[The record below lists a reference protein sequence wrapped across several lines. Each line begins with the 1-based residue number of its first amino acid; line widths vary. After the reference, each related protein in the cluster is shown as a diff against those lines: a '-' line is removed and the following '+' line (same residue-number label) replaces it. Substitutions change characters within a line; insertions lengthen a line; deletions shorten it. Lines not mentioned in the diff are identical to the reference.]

1 MLKMIEKLKQA
12 RKVIRPEWK
21 ELYSLKT
28 YRQMKKAEPEKIKRI
43 PNAKTYDLVKSF
55 PNIKQKTLNEVIA
68 SRRSLRQ
75 YKDQAL
81 TLEELSY
88 VLYESA
94 RISYIEHGRSF
105 KTIPTAG
112 ATNST
117 ETYVY
122 INDVKGIDQGIYLYV
137 QDKHQLALVN
147 QDNNLKDKVNQ
158 ALLRQLRGAQIV
170 VYFTHVLPRVE
181 YKYAYVAP
189 KLVALEAGHAC
200 QNLSLAAEVIDAG
213 VCAIAAYNQGDTD
226 DLLKID
232 GEEHFTLYCAT
243 LGKKK

>member
-1 MLKMIEKLKQA
+1 MIEKLKQA

-21 ELYSLKT
+21 ELYTLKT
-28 YRQMKKAEPEKIKRI
+28 YRQMKKEEPEKTKHIDGVLTI
-43 PNAKTYDLVKSF
+43 DLLKSF
-55 PNIKQKTLNEVIA
+55 PNIKQKSLTEVIA
-68 SRRSLRQ
+68 SRRSLRA
-75 YKDQAL
+75 YKDEPL

-88 VLYESA
+88 VLWETA
-94 RISYIEHGRSF
+94 RISFIKDGRSY

-117 ETYVY
+117 ETYVF
-122 INDVKGIDQGIYLYV
+122 INDVKGLKQGIYLYV

-147 QDNNLKDKVNQ
+147 DEEDINNKVNQ
-158 ALLRQLRGAQIV
+158 ALLRQLRGAQLV

-181 YKYAYVAP
+181 YKYAHVAP

-213 VCAIAAYNQGDTD
+213 VCAIAAYNQAETD
-226 DLLKID
+226 QLLKID
-232 GEEHFTLYCAT
+232 GEAHFTLYCAT
-243 LGKKK
+243 LGKKESIF